1 VSCEVCHGALE
12 KLGLR
17 CETMSETG
25 TASTELERLNTVQTL
40 DSELDALKLEEA
52 SIPADLKAARE
63 EKLRLET
70 DLARTRE
77 DHGVVRREYSS
88 ADLELK
94 DLSAKRE
101 KSRQDQKQAMSAKEQ
116 SQYESVIMQLSGRIE
131 ELENDAL
138 PLVERM
144 EALDTRIK
152 GLDTEL
158 SELLPKLASLEN
170 LDQTRIG
177 AIHELFDAKMI
188 KRNALSEDID
198 FKLLREYD
206 SVRKSKRGIG
216 LVPIKMGGKCGG
228 CNVVL
233 PVNIQQRIKAGA
245 SGMKCP
251 SCGRLLWSAPSD

>member
-1 VSCEVCHGALE
+1 
-12 KLGLR
+12 
-17 CETMSETG
+17 MSETG
-25 TASTELERLNTVQTL
+25 TASTELERLNIVQTL

-52 SIPADLKAARE
+52 SIPSDLKAARE

-101 KSRQDQKQAMSAKEQ
+101 KSRQDQKQATSAKEQ

-138 PLVERM
+138 PLVERL
-144 EALDTRIK
+144 EALDAKIV
-152 GLDTEL
+152 GLETEL
-158 SELLPKLASLEN
+158 SELLPKLEHLEH

-216 LVPIKMGGKCGG
+216 LVSIKAGGKCGG

-233 PVNIQQRIKAGA
+233 PVNIQQRIK
-245 SGMKCP
+245 SGTSGLKCP
-251 SCGRLLWSAPSD
+251 SCGRLLWNDPST

>member
-1 VSCEVCHGALE
+1 MRGV
-12 KLGLR
+12 
-17 CETMSETG
+17 SETG
-25 TASTELERLNTVQTL
+25 SASTELERLNAVQTL
-40 DSELDALKLEEA
+40 DSELDALKLAEA
-52 SIPADLKAARE
+52 SIPTDLKAARD
-63 EKLRLET
+63 EKFRLET

-77 DHGVVRREYSS
+77 DHSVVRREYSS

-101 KSRQDQKQAMSAKEQ
+101 KSRQDQKHAMSAKEQ

-144 EALDTRIK
+144 ESLEGKIT
-152 GLDTEL
+152 GLETEL
-158 SELLPKLASLEN
+158 GELLPKLEQLEN
-170 LDQTRIG
+170 LDQTRIV
-177 AIHELFDAKMI
+177 AIQELFDDKMI
-188 KRNALSEDID
+188 KRNTLSEDID

-216 LVPIKMGGKCGG
+216 LVAIKPGGKCGG

-233 PVNIQQRIKAGA
+233 PVNIQQRIKTGT

-251 SCGRLLWSAPSD
+251 SCGRLLWSAPSA